1 MAAEGC
7 NVVIVSRS
15 ADGLAALKSA
25 IGQNFNV
32 RVDTVAADLS
42 DSANV
47 AGWLRPRRAAH
58 KAWDMKVIGY
68 VNMCSTFYAL
78 IEGAANRCHNQR
90 RRQIRTTQNPS
101 AAWRG
106 TPGLPPSS
114 AAVDFMASEH
124 SNDTSRTS
132 LGGPHGQ
139 RLSEMRTTCHI

>member
-58 KAWDMKVIGY
+58 KAWDIKVIGY

-78 IEGAANRCHNQR
+78 IGGAANRRHHHQR

-101 AAWRG
+101 AARRE
-106 TPGLPPSS
+106 TLGLPPSP
-114 AAVDFMASEH
+114 AVVDFMASED
-124 SNDTSRTS
+124 SNDT
-132 LGGPHGQ
+132 
-139 RLSEMRTTCHI
+139 